1 MIPFILKY
9 SYSFRERS
17 EFLLIITLV
26 EKYASII
33 KNDGC
38 FQLATCIKTKKHC
51 LLKFGN

>member
-26 EKYASII
+26 GKYASII
-33 KNDGC
+33 QMMDVSSS
-38 FQLATCIKTKKHC
+38 QLA
-51 LLKFGN
+51 